1 MNISFED
8 PVTEFLVKEYFQYC
22 YYDDPEHPE
31 ISKEI
36 NKVID
41 KLKEELNER

>member
-1 MNISFED
+1 MDISFD
-8 PVTEFLVKEYFQYC
+8 DYITEILVKECIQHC

-41 KLKEELNER
+41 KLKEELNG

>member
-1 MNISFED
+1 MDISFD
-8 PVTEFLVKEYFQYC
+8 DYITEILFKECIQHC
-22 YYDDPEHPE
+22 YYEDPEHPE

-41 KLKEELNER
+41 KLKKELNGR